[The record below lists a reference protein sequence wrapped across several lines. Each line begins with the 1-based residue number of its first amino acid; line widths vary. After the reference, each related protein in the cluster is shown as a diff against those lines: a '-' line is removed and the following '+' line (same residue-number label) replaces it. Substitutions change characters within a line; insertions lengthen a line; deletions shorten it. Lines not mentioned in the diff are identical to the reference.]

1 MYYDSYKANY
11 DIFDHIPEIDM
22 GSLVLRG
29 LVSDSECEAK
39 AYLENSKNNSVKK
52 FLPNAYVESEEAAF
66 GKMHDF
72 ARRFLLKKGILF
84 AIALK
89 EDPSPIGYILC
100 NSPLQTFT
108 SSDLTMDEWTIDF
121 WLTET
126 SRHQGIMK
134 VAINTALNYLKSK
147 NVTKVFAFADKRNRT
162 SINLLQK
169 CNMEFIDDSSVKDM
183 MTFGIQL

>member
-1 MYYDSYKANY
+1 MYYSNYKANY
-11 DIFDHIPEIDM
+11 NIFDEIPEIDM

-29 LVSDSECEAK
+29 LVSDSAFEAK
-39 AYLENSKNNSVKK
+39 AYFENSHNNSVKK
-52 FLPNAYVESEEAAF
+52 FLPNAYVETGEAAF

-72 ARRFLLKKGILF
+72 ARSFLLKKGILF

-108 SSDLTMDEWTIDF
+108 ASEIAIDEWTINF
-121 WLTET
+121 WLAET
-126 SRHQGIMK
+126 SRHQGIMR
-134 VAINTALNYLKSK
+134 VAINAVLTYLKSMS
-147 NVTKVFAFADKRNRT
+147 VTQVFAFADKKNRT

-169 CNMEFIDDSSVKDM
+169 CNLEYIDDSSVQKM
-183 MTFGIQL
+183 MTFGIKL

>member
-1 MYYDSYKANY
+1 MYYDSYKADY
-11 DIFDHIPEIDM
+11 DIFDRVPEIDM

-29 LVSDSECEAK
+29 LVPDSECEAK
-39 AYLENSKNNSVKK
+39 AYLQNSNNNSVKK
-52 FLPNAYVESEEAAF
+52 YLPNAYVESEEAAF

-72 ARRFLLKKGILF
+72 TRSFLLKKKILF

-89 EDPSPIGYILC
+89 EDPSPIGYVLC

-108 SSDLTMDEWTIDF
+108 SSDLLIDEWTIDF
-121 WLTET
+121 WLAET

-134 VAINTALNYLKSK
+134 VAINTVLNYLKSK
-147 NVTKVFAFADKRNRT
+147 NVTKVFAFANKKNRT

-169 CNMEFIDDSSVKDM
+169 CNLEFIDDSSVKDM
-183 MTFGIQL
+183 MTFGIKL

>member
-1 MYYDSYKANY
+1 
-11 DIFDHIPEIDM
+11 M

-29 LVSDSECEAK
+29 LVSDSASEAK
-39 AYLENSKNNSVKK
+39 AYLLNSNTNSVKK
-52 FLPNAYVESEEAAF
+52 YLPNAYVETEEAAF

-72 ARRFLLKKGILF
+72 ARSFLLKKGILF

-108 SSDLTMDEWTIDF
+108 ASEITMDEWSIDF
-121 WLTET
+121 WLAET
-126 SRHQGIMK
+126 SRHQGIMR
-134 VAINTALNYLKSK
+134 VAINTVLNYLKSR
-147 NVTKVFAFADKRNRT
+147 NVSQVFAFADKRNRT

-169 CNMEFIDDSSVKDM
+169 CNMEYIDDSSVQKM
-183 MTFGIQL
+183 MTFGIKL